1 MSNSCVNVLSDQPG
15 RSPLVKINN
24 TLLPGIREKEIY
36 GKKFIISDEYSY
48 STTPKSKSIS
58 VGAYDPKTGGAKT
71 IKYLPKTKENL
82 KAIMRVSGK
91 PDVFNDKSMGKD

>member
-1 MSNSCVNVLSDQPG
+1 MA
-15 RSPLVKINN
+15 
-24 TLLPGIREKEIY
+24 
-36 GKKFIISDEYSY
+36 KKFIISDEYSY

-58 VGAYDPKTGGAKT
+58 VGAYDTKTGGAKT

-91 PDVFNDKSMGKD
+91 PDVFSDKKYGKRLIWF